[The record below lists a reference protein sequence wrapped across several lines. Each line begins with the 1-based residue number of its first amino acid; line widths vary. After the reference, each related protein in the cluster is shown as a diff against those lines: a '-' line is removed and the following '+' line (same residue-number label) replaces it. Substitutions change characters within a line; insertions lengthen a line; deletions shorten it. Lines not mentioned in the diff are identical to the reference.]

1 MWMLNN
7 DNGCSLV
14 CIING
19 MLHVRQML
27 LHDGKHLEISNPG
40 LTRDFLKARVA
51 LSAIVLALV
60 IKLLLCGPG
69 V

>member
-1 MWMLNN
+1 MLSN

-19 MLHVRQML
+19 VFHVQQTL
-27 LHDGKHLEISNPG
+27 LHDGEHLEISSPG
-40 LTRDFLKARVA
+40 LTRDFLIARVA
-51 LSAIVLALV
+51 LSAIALALV
-60 IKLLLCGPG
+60 IKFLLCGPG